1 MIDFHDE
8 LLKQLADDFV
18 DLHKC
23 GGIELEHWDT
33 AKRFVDE
40 FYRTKSITRH
50 YVEIGQKRTEPC
62 I

>member
-1 MIDFHDE
+1 MIDFHDK
-8 LLKQLADDFV
+8 LLQQLADDFV
-18 DLHKC
+18 DLHKR

-33 AKRFVDE
+33 AKQFVDN
-40 FYRTKSITRH
+40 FYRTKAIQRI